1 MSKKSEI
8 PLEGFGKF
16 IIGFLPA
23 VRKILAPCAQHSQ
36 LAIAKI
42 NCLSKLHVV
51 VMFWVNI
58 PFLPMYGTWSL
69 EDIVAG
75 MCTLFIALIQ
85 S

>member
-36 LAIAKI
+36 LA
-42 NCLSKLHVV
+42 CSSYVLSQYSFFTYVWYLIFRGYCGRNVHTIYST
-51 VMFWVNI
+51 NSI
-58 PFLPMYGTWSL
+58 LI
-69 EDIVAG
+69 IV
-75 MCTLFIALIQ
+75 
-85 S
+85 

>member
-51 VMFWVNI
+51 VMF
-58 PFLPMYGTWSL
+58 
-69 EDIVAG
+69 
-75 MCTLFIALIQ
+75 
-85 S
+85 